1 MANEKLHVDEVGQR
15 AKNSTPLFVVSLDV
29 ELNWGV
35 RDTKR
40 HGSYDENIL
49 GEREATRVTLDIFD
63 EFGIHATWAIVGFL
77 FFDHKKQLIENLPGE
92 RPRYANES
100 FCPYSGLHAVG
111 ETEAADPY
119 HLGASLVR
127 MIEGRANQ
135 EIATHTFSHFYCLEE
150 GQDAA
155 SFAADLDAAVNAAR
169 RRNLAIDSIVFPRHQ
184 VNPAYLEICRR
195 AGIRAYRGTERHWLY
210 TPRKLA
216 DETLLRRCLRV
227 LDGYVNI
234 SGHHT
239 VLPVPPVPGLPVNV
253 AHSRFLRPYSR
264 KLAMLEPLRLR
275 RILRGLD
282 HAARRGEM
290 FHLWWHPHNFG
301 VNLDENLAFLR
312 RILEHVRLL
321 QRQYGMRSLNMRE
334 VAALCD
340 PVDVVTTASATIA
353 A

>member
-1 MANEKLHVDEVGQR
+1 MANDKLHVGNVYQR
-15 AKNSTPLFVVSLDV
+15 ANNNTPLFVVSLDV

-35 RDTKR
+35 RDTKK
-40 HGSYDENIL
+40 HGSYDKNIL
-49 GEREATRVTLDIFD
+49 GEREATRGVLDIFD
-63 EFGIHATWAIVGFL
+63 QFGIHATWAIVGFL
-77 FFDHKKQLIENLPGE
+77 FFDHKQQLMENLPE
-92 RPRYANES
+92 ARPEYTNRA
-100 FCPYSGLHAVG
+100 FCPYSGLYAVG
-111 ETEAADPY
+111 DTETADPF

-127 MIEGRANQ
+127 MIEERPNQ

-150 GQDAA
+150 GQDAT

-216 DETLLRRCLRV
+216 EETLLRRSLRI

-234 SGHHT
+234 TGHHT
-239 VLPVPPVPGLPVNV
+239 VVPVPPAPGLPVNV
-253 AHSRFLRPYSR
+253 AHSRFLRPCNR
-264 KLAMLEPLRLR
+264 RLALLEPLRLR

-301 VNLDENLAFLR
+301 VDLDKNLDFLR

-321 QRQYGMRSLNMRE
+321 QQQYGMRSLNMRE

-340 PVDVVTTASATIA
+340 PADAATGAPTTIA